1 MSERKV
7 DLGWLRIFEAV
18 GRLGSITA
26 AGREL
31 GLTQPAVSYQIR
43 RIEEQIGA
51 QLIDRLHRGCKLTEA
66 GESLFRAA
74 SAGIERID
82 LAARDIRARA
92 GTPVV
97 RIFTDYGFASFWLMP
112 RVSEFRMLHPGVEV
126 HVVASQGLNGAFDE
140 TADAAIV
147 FGRRSDFP
155 AGARLL
161 MVERVVPVCSPGFLE
176 RAGPIADAEAIA
188 RQPLLHLD
196 TSGKPRWLTWTSW
209 LAAYG
214 VNRTPR
220 QGDLGLNTYG
230 FVIDAALAQE
240 GVALGWMGLIDTQL
254 ANGSLVSIGPELLR
268 EDCGYWL
275 VVNRQARHIEALGD
289 WLVSHA

>member
-1 MSERKV
+1 MSERKL

-43 RIEEQIGA
+43 RIEEQVGA
-51 QLIDRLHRGCKLTEA
+51 PLIDRLHRGCKLTEA
-66 GESLFRAA
+66 GETLFRATSA
-74 SAGIERID
+74 SIERID
-82 LAARDIRARA
+82 LAGRDIRARTE
-92 GTPVV
+92 TPVV

-112 RVSEFRMLHPGVEV
+112 RVSEFRTLHPGVEV

-176 RAGPIADAEAIA
+176 RAGPLADAEAIS

-209 LAAYG
+209 LAAHG

-240 GVALGWMGLIDTQL
+240 GVALGWMGLIDSRL
-254 ANGSLVSIGPELLR
+254 ANGSLVTVGPELLR

-275 VVNRQARHIEALGD
+275 VVNRQAHHIEALSD
-289 WLVSHA
+289 WLVGHA

>member
-1 MSERKV
+1 MTERKL

-82 LAARDIRARA
+82 LAARDIRARS

-112 RVSEFRMLHPGVEV
+112 RVSEFRTLHPGVEV

-176 RAGPIADAEAIA
+176 RAGPLADAEAIS

-209 LAAYG
+209 LAAHG
-214 VNRTPR
+214 VNRAPR

-240 GVALGWMGLIDTQL
+240 GVALGWMGLIDSRL
-254 ANGSLVSIGPELLR
+254 ANGSLVSVGPELLR

-275 VVNRQARHIEALGD
+275 VVNRQARHIEALSD
-289 WLVSHA
+289 WLVGHA

>member
-196 TSGKPRWLTWTSW
+196 TTGKPRWLTWTSW
-209 LAAYG
+209 LAAHG
-214 VNRTPR
+214 VSRTAR

>member
-1 MSERKV
+1 MSERKL

-43 RIEEQIGA
+43 RIEEQVGA

-66 GESLFRAA
+66 GETLFRAA

-82 LAARDIRARA
+82 LASRDIRTRA

-112 RVSEFRMLHPGVEV
+112 RVSEFRTLHPGVEV
-126 HVVASQGLNGAFDE
+126 HVVASQGLTGAFDE

-230 FVIDAALAQE
+230 FVIDAALAHE
-240 GVALGWMGLIDTQL
+240 GLALGWMGLIDTQL

-275 VVNRQARHIEALGD
+275 IVNRQARHIEALGD
-289 WLVSHA
+289 WLVGHA